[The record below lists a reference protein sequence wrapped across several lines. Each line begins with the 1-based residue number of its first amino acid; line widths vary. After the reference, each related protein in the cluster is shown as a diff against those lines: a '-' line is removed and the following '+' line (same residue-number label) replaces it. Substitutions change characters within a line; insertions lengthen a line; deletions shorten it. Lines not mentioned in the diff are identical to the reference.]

1 MFVFFS
7 LLLGLAY
14 ALPIEVEQYPEER
27 NYGVND
33 RGFRQYTAPSM
44 YQTSRYALTFD
55 DGPHSKLTPLLL
67 DLLKKYNVKATF
79 FVITSRF
86 DATTLPIL
94 KRALDEGH
102 ILAAH
107 GVEHFNSNQ
116 LTEQQF
122 KDNVKNAV
130 LKLKEVYADAGHPY
144 TQFYYRYPFAA
155 YGTRTDYHQMNA
167 MREVSYELFGEN
179 CLQFVFWDIDSA
191 DWVPNM
197 TSADVF
203 QNLKAYHEGGT
214 YYDFKAV
221 RDSQGRTTYVKVP
234 VELKDPTLGG
244 VILQHDIQEKTIEGT
259 RMFLDYAKANGLTLV
274 TLPEIQEFAILR
286 ECRFLK

>member
-1 MFVFFS
+1 MFIFLS
-7 LLLGLAY
+7 LFLGLAH
-14 ALPIEVEQYPEER
+14 ALPLEIEQYPEER

-33 RGFRQYTAPSM
+33 RGFMQYTAPSM
-44 YQTSRYALTFD
+44 YHTSKYALTFD

-67 DLLKKYNVKATF
+67 DLLKKHNVKATF
-79 FVITSRF
+79 FVITSRV

-116 LTEQQF
+116 LTEKQF

-130 LKLKEVYADAGHPY
+130 LKLKEVYAAAGHEY
-144 TQFYYRYPFAA
+144 TQFYYRYPYAA

-167 MREVSYELFGEN
+167 MREVSYELFGDN

-197 TSADVF
+197 TPADVF
-203 QNLKAYHEGGT
+203 QNLKAYQEGGT
-214 YYDFKAV
+214 YFDFKTV

-234 VELKDPTLGG
+234 VQLKDPTQGG

-259 RMFLDYAKANGLTLV
+259 RMFLEYAKTNGLSLV
-274 TLPEIQEFAILR
+274 SLPEIQEFAIQR